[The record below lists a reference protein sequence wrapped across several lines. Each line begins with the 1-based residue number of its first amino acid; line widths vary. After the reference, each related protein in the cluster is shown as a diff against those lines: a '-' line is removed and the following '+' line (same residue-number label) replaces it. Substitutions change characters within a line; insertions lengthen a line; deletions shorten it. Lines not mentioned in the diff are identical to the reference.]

1 LAEAWFCRGWIK
13 NWLGEPVQAIECFA
27 RAMRLNPFDPL
38 MKGMRTG
45 VAYAHSFSL
54 CEQSRHGIGNE
65 RDQLDLELPPRMSA
79 VGPFETCRQHR
90 AMSAFSR
97 NPEEICSD

>member
-1 LAEAWFCRGWIK
+1 
-13 NWLGEPVQAIECFA
+13 
-27 RAMRLNPFDPL
+27 
-38 MKGMRTG
+38 MRTG

-79 VGPFETCRQHR
+79 VGPKETFETENS
-90 AMSAFSR
+90 MSPFRGGADAGQGRSGFLLLTPSGHSNYSAAIR
-97 NPEEICSD
+97 SCALLRDAILRRTMSM